1 MQLDDLPCAAA
12 RPSRSTLAV
21 KRAFDVVASGAA
33 IVLLLPLFV
42 IVAAAI
48 KLDGPGPV
56 FFRQTRVGQG
66 GRHFRVF
73 KFRSMIDGASRE
85 GTALTVH
92 ADPRITRVGAFLRDR
107 KIDEVPQLFNVF
119 VGNMSFVGPRPEV
132 PEYMEFYTTEQRDI
146 ILSMRPGITDYAA
159 ILFRNESAVL
169 EGESNPVDAYKHRI
183 MPIKFA
189 LYKRYSHD
197 IGLIADL
204 RLILGT
210 LSLLTFSNDL
220 GCAAAARN
228 FTVAA
233 SPGMSESHEPEN
245 ETLQKIN

>member
-1 MQLDDLPCAAA
+1 MQLDGLPCAAT

-33 IVLLLPLFV
+33 IMLLLPLFV

-48 KLDGPGPV
+48 KLDSPGPV
-56 FFRQTRVGQG
+56 FFRQARVGQG

-73 KFRSMIDGASRE
+73 KFRSMVDGASRL

-107 KIDEVPQLFNVF
+107 KIDELPQLINVF
-119 VGNMSFVGPRPEV
+119 AGDMSFVGPRPEV
-132 PEYMEFYTTEQRDI
+132 PEYMELYTPEQRDT

-159 ILFRNESAVL
+159 ILFRNESAML
-169 EGESNPVDAYKHRI
+169 EGESNPVDVYKRRI

-189 LYKRYSHD
+189 LYDRYSHE
-197 IGLIADL
+197 IGLLGDL
-204 RLILGT
+204 RLIVGT

-220 GCAAAARN
+220 GCAATARDLA
-228 FTVAA
+228 AA
-233 SPGMSESHEPEN
+233 SSPGTVGCREPES